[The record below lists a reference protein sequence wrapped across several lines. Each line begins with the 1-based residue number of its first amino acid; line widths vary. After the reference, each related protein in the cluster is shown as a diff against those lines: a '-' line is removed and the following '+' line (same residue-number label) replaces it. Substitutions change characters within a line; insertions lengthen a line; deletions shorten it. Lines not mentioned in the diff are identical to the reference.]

1 MEPPFVQQQLL
12 KLGVSALQH
21 GRVEDWQVEP
31 LVDKLLDTPGLS
43 VRDLQVLFRT
53 TSSQRWSQALRLLQ
67 ALRLRGRP
75 PSAALGDVTLA
86 CEQAG
91 QWQAAL
97 GLVESMR
104 LHRLTS
110 RLAETASGWRLREG
124 AGESG
129 QSLSSKLPDRN
140 QREALEL
147 RLRSGRRAEV
157 SLAAAAMR
165 RFGTPRPRD
174 YTLVMTAYGRVDM
187 WEEAVALLDEMRS
200 CAYDPGVINFNCA
213 LAACERAGA
222 WQAAMTILDGMKG
235 SQICPDQLSFMA
247 VLGAVSQQS
256 FWQHGLQLLTD
267 MESSSEAPDAM
278 AYSAA
283 MGACGRSKRWWV
295 AVALLGKVKSSE
307 LIPDEVMYNTVISAC
322 EQSRRWQQAL
332 ALLREVAPSKSAHE
346 ASQPQPEVDFLGMT
360 AQDWAPLEE
369 ELQLKVAEE
378 EQEDEGVEEAWQ
390 AFRKTYQLADLPK
403 QEKRDG
409 WDAAEQVLRGFEGI
423 DQQILNVYIFSST
436 ISACAK
442 GQQVDLALE
451 LLDEMVYYKLR
462 VSAIPLSAI
471 ASGCAD
477 VGRWQLAL
485 QLLGRSL
492 PDVPLFNSV
501 MWAVGKAHRWQQ
513 ALLGA
518 AAAACTDGSCEKG
531 KPGVLLM
538 QTKPG
543 NLQKASSAGRQVDLT
558 TVIDE
563 IQSLKQE
570 MTSMMTSVESK
581 ASCCC
586 NRTGSSGSGT
596 KVFEPGLCAI
606 FGDPHFITFD
616 GAQTTVVGDMVQW
629 LVKSDSVYMQ
639 ALARGSEGRME
650 GFAVGGPFLYG
661 HTLVI
666 SKEPNGEAISVAY
679 DGKDI
684 LQGAVDEFH
693 VPNVLHAFRRQTW
706 DSSVFDERILSLRTN
721 MRFAVGEFDGRFQ
734 GELPPSGLMLF
745 RLPKGIDVTISGVDY
760 MSVVVSMAQEVTGQ
774 SGYCGNFNGDPDDD
788 AEPVVPSWDRPI
800 GDNLEPVPE
809 AAWLF
814 PSETVLLT
822 LGDALKVHKTE
833 AEEQA
838 ARLKRIEECP
848 GVLLTKAE
856 AACNHLTA
864 AYHKF
869 CVFDVC
875 LTKDMAAAKS
885 SGAAAVIQH
894 KVNARGVPMFMGHG
908 RCLDKDGNTFTGHL
922 TKLRSD
928 TACQQ
933 LLRTL
938 ALTDGV
944 MGAQLKRGGV
954 CEAAGRSQERRH
966 LGMPLINPPG

>member
-1 MEPPFVQQQLL
+1 
-12 KLGVSALQH
+12 
-21 GRVEDWQVEP
+21 
-31 LVDKLLDTPGLS
+31 
-43 VRDLQVLFRT
+43 
-53 TSSQRWSQALRLLQ
+53 
-67 ALRLRGRP
+67 
-75 PSAALGDVTLA
+75 
-86 CEQAG
+86 
-91 QWQAAL
+91 
-97 GLVESMR
+97 
-104 LHRLTS
+104 
-110 RLAETASGWRLREG
+110 
-124 AGESG
+124 
-129 QSLSSKLPDRN
+129 
-140 QREALEL
+140 
-147 RLRSGRRAEV
+147 
-157 SLAAAAMR
+157 MR

-267 MESSSEAPDAM
+267 MECSSEAPDAM

-485 QLLGRSL
+485 QLLGRSV

-513 ALLGA
+513 AVALLR
-518 AAAACTDGSCEKG
+518 
-531 KPGVLLM
+531 
-538 QTKPG
+538 
-543 NLQKASSAGRQVDLT
+543 NLETERLSPT
-558 TVIDE
+558 TVTFNTLFSI
-563 IQSLKQE
+563 SLSAHHMWQPLARA
-570 MTSMMTSVESK
+570 MA
-581 ASCCC
+581 ASRC
-586 NRTGSSGSGT
+586 S
-596 KVFEPGLCAI
+596 P
-606 FGDPHFITFD
+606 
-616 GAQTTVVGDMVQW
+616 
-629 LVKSDSVYMQ
+629 DSV
-639 ALARGSEGRME
+639 
-650 GFAVGGPFLYG
+650 
-661 HTLVI
+661 T
-666 SKEPNGEAISVAY
+666 
-679 DGKDI
+679 
-684 LQGAVDEFH
+684 
-693 VPNVLHAFRRQTW
+693 
-706 DSSVFDERILSLRTN
+706 
-721 MRFAVGEFDGRFQ
+721 
-734 GELPPSGLMLF
+734 
-745 RLPKGIDVTISGVDY
+745 
-760 MSVVVSMAQEVTGQ
+760 
-774 SGYCGNFNGDPDDD
+774 
-788 AEPVVPSWDRPI
+788 
-800 GDNLEPVPE
+800 
-809 AAWLF
+809 
-814 PSETVLLT
+814 
-822 LGDALKVHKTE
+822 
-833 AEEQA
+833 
-838 ARLKRIEECP
+838 ARLLQQAVQLRISPVALDAHE
-848 GVLLTKAE
+848 LT
-856 AACNHLTA
+856 
-864 AYHKF
+864 
-869 CVFDVC
+869 
-875 LTKDMAAAKS
+875 
-885 SGAAAVIQH
+885 SGAATMCITCICTTSCFQVHWVWVWVLKPAKPALMIA
-894 KVNARGVPMFMGHG
+894 KTATLNAF
-908 RCLDKDGNTFTGHL
+908 
-922 TKLRSD
+922 
-928 TACQQ
+928 
-933 LLRTL
+933 
-938 ALTDGV
+938 
-944 MGAQLKRGGV
+944 AQRF
-954 CEAAGRSQERRH
+954 RH
-966 LGMPLINPPG
+966 I